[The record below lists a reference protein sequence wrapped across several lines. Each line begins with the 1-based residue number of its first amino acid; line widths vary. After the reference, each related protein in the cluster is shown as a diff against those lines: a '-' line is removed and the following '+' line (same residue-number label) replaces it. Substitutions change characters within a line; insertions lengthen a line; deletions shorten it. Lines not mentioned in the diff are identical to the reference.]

1 VEPRSNG
8 AIRDRLL
15 ALSPTEF
22 EHAVARLLPEI
33 GYTSVKHNGGAGDRK
48 VDILCRDAHGG
59 LVAVQCKR
67 YAPGK
72 KVTAPDVDDFYG
84 MMVKHRA
91 RQGIYVT
98 TSAFTRGA
106 VKNAPDMDIWIIDGD
121 GLAALFVR
129 HPAALGLG
137 SPSAQPSSRT
147 SYEKECRYCHRPIQM
162 REMPDGRWRP
172 FDGAGPPHDCRA
184 RQA

>member
-1 VEPRSNG
+1 M
-8 AIRDRLL
+8 
-15 ALSPTEF
+15 
-22 EHAVARLLPEI
+22 
-33 GYTSVKHNGGAGDRK
+33 GYTSVERVGGAGDRK
-48 VDILCRDAHGG
+48 VDIVCTDAYGG

-84 MMVKHRA
+84 MMVRRRA

-98 TSAFTRGA
+98 TSTFTRGA
-106 VKNAPDMDIWIIDGD
+106 IKNAPDMDIRIIDGD
-121 GLAALFVR
+121 DLAGLFAR

-137 SPSAQPSSRT
+137 GQQSGRT

-172 FDGAGPPHDCRA
+172 FDGAGTPHDCRA
-184 RQA
+184 RQT